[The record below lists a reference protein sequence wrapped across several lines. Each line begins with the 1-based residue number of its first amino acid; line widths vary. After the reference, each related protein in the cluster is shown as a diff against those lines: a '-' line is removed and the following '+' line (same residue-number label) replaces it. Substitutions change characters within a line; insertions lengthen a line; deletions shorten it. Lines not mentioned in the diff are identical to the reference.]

1 LPPPSIS
8 TANASSISTP
18 LAAAVHEA
26 ATAMASSGVSSRIGS
41 GATSTESLLING
53 LSEKKT
59 KFLFRVIF
67 YEITKFGY
75 IKLIFFHYHGKK
87 LLH

>member
-1 LPPPSIS
+1 MPPSSIS
-8 TANASSISTP
+8 RANASSISTQ

-26 ATAMASSGVSSRIGS
+26 ETTKASSGVSSRIGS

-59 KFLFRVIF
+59 KFLFSVIF
-67 YEITKFGY
+67 YKITKFGY
-75 IKLIFFHYHGKK
+75 I
-87 LLH
+87 